1 MKSVNFMKAE
11 STLDELNNRH
21 KMMSDL
27 VAVFGRCL
35 PSVCRAFNE
44 SEGLN
49 EELGRVHRLRID
61 PDVETVMEFIDRV
74 CWLFCFVL
82 FWLLFNCKRF

>member
-1 MKSVNFMKAE
+1 MKSVIFIKAE

-21 KMMSDL
+21 KMLSDL

-35 PSVCRAFNE
+35 PSVGRAFNE
-44 SEGLN
+44 SEGLR

-74 CWLFCFVL
+74 CWALLFCFGYYSTANV
-82 FWLLFNCKRF
+82 F